1 MDIVPI
7 LATIILISTLI
18 TLIVAIASY
27 MTFRIK
33 EKRKQAAAAQSTE
46 YVAAEYVEGQET
58 SEKEETSTKIPEAVA
73 AVPLSVTPVESA
85 TPAANPPAVTP
96 VVIAVQ
102 PAQQYTQPAAP
113 VQSVPATQPFSQPAY
128 PQAQQQAQ
136 PTTQTD
142 PYGMPFPYMPSPR
155 TPQFSGAQAAFMKG
169 FGPENQPPAD
179 EGQQNPES
187 NQYAPPPA
195 MRRFTPPEQKPRQQ
209 PPQSYKDDSPAWK

>member
-33 EKRKQAAAAQSTE
+33 EKRKQAAMAQSTE
-46 YVAAEYVEGQET
+46 YIAAEYVEGQET
-58 SEKEETSTKIPEAVA
+58 SEKAETSTKIPDTLA
-73 AVPLSVTPVESA
+73 AAPLPVTPVESA
-85 TPAANPPAVTP
+85 IPATNPPVVAP

-102 PAQQYTQPAAP
+102 PAPQYTQPAAP
-113 VQSVPATQPFSQPAY
+113 AQPVPATQPFGQPAY

-136 PTTQTD
+136 PPAQAD

-155 TPQFSGAQAAFMKG
+155 APQFSGAQAAFMKG
-169 FGPENQPPAD
+169 FGPENQPPVE
-179 EGQQNPES
+179 EGKQNPES
-187 NQYAPPPA
+187 SQYAPPPT

-209 PPQSYKDDSPAWK
+209 PPQSFKDDSPAWK